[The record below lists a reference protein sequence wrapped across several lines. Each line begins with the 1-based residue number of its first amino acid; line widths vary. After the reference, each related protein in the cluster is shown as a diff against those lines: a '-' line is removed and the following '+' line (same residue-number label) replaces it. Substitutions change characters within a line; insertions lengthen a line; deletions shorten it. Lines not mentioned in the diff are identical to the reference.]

1 MIEISKVE
9 WFNIEGA
16 IRGVR
21 NPMNSWAKSDSKGNE
36 IGPNDLDLCKRL
48 IKGGSEH
55 RKFLRQIF
63 ISMDINAPMYW
74 WSEFDTYKVGTVA
87 NSCSKMHKLLA
98 RPFTVEDF
106 SFDHTLGYKNKYAN
120 IANVY
125 ENHCKPL
132 IDTLNK
138 FRDLYL
144 NTEEPET
151 KKEIWYSI
159 LQLLP
164 NSYNQLRTI
173 TMNYENALN
182 ILHQRSHH
190 KLDEWKVLCTEL
202 RTLPYIK
209 EFEEAMK
216 G

>member
-48 IKGGSEH
+48 IRAGTEH

-63 ISMDINAPMYW
+63 VSLDINAPLYW
-74 WSEFDTYKVGTVA
+74 YKEFDTYKIGTVA
-87 NSCSKMHKLLA
+87 NSCSTMHKIHSKE
-98 RPFTVEDF
+98 FTLSDF
-106 SFDHTLGYKNKYAN
+106 STEHLNSN
-120 IANVY
+120 SIAHLQVTIN
-125 ENHCKPL
+125 L
-132 IDTLNK
+132 LNSY
-138 FRDLYL
+138 RDSY
-144 NTEEPET
+144 NTT
-151 KKEIWYSI
+151 KSKDDWWQII
-159 LQLLP
+159 QLLP
-164 NSYNQLRTI
+164 TSYNQLRTI
-173 TMNYENALN
+173 TMNYENILN

-190 KLDEWKVLCTEL
+190 KLDEWKVLCNEL
-202 RTLPYIK
+202 RNLPYIK